1 MALEQMFAPGV
12 AVEWDTGGATV
23 RGTVDDPAEE
33 RPGYVRVRTA
43 AGIGYVLPAGRV
55 RRSSAEG
62 AKGAEG

>member
-1 MALEQMFAPGV
+1 MDFEQMYAPGV
-12 AVEWDTGGATV
+12 AVEWDAVEWDAAGATV

-55 RRSSAEG
+55 RRFSAEG
-62 AKGAEG
+62 